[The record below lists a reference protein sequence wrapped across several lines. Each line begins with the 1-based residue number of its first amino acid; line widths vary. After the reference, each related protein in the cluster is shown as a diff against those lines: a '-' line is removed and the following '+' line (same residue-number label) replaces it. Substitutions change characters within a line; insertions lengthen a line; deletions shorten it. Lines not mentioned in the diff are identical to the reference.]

1 MRECIAF
8 DTSPALKV
16 DMQVVEF
23 SALLC
28 QEFEKWNAVEDGIFR
43 GLLVKVV
50 KVEAQTLQVVLQLL
64 AVGQYLEQLL
74 EREPWVLLLLGHV
87 R

>member
-50 KVEAQTLQVVLQLL
+50 KVEAQTLQVGDIGKPRF
-64 AVGQYLEQLL
+64 A
-74 EREPWVLLLLGHV
+74 EPVDV
-87 R
+87 YRQTMT